1 MPISLFLILLNL
13 LFCFVRRTLPVAA
26 TLASYV
32 EIDAITMAL
41 STYVF
46 ILTACGS
53 LLVRIKPRQSRR
65 GMDITDFSK

>member
-13 LFCFVRRTLPVAA
+13 LFCFLRRTLPVAA

-46 ILTACGS
+46 ILYRLWLATRSNQTKAVAHRHGHNRF
-53 LLVRIKPRQSRR
+53 L
-65 GMDITDFSK
+65 